1 MIIEVSST
9 DFIDWKAKGAMRIAQ
24 NVQNLLNTVKFETA
38 YSRNKGRS
46 GDEIDMNFEEMKNI
60 VIAETYEIV
69 EEYEP
74 RAEVLDVE
82 VLGGDAEGAIEIKV
96 VLEIEGS

>member
-9 DFIDWKAKGAMRIAQ
+9 DFIDWKAKGAQRIAQ

-46 GDEIDMNFEEMKNI
+46 GDEIDMNFEEMKNL

-82 VLGGDAEGAIEIKV
+82 VISADAKGEIAIKV

>member
-1 MIIEVSST
+1 MIVEVSST
-9 DFIDWKAKGAMRIAQ
+9 DVIDWRAKGAQRIAQ
-24 NVQNLLNTVKFETA
+24 NVQNLLNTVKIETA

-46 GDEIDMNFEEMKNI
+46 GDEIDMNFEEMKNL

-74 RAEVLDVE
+74 RAEILDVE
-82 VLGGDAEGAIEIKV
+82 VISADAKGEIAIKV

>member
-1 MIIEVSST
+1 MIVEVSST
-9 DFIDWKAKGAMRIAQ
+9 DVIDWRAKRGAKNTQ
-24 NVQNLLNTVKFETA
+24 NVQNLLNTVKIETA

-46 GDEIDMNFEEMKNI
+46 GDEIDMNFEEMKNL

-74 RAEVLDVE
+74 RARY
-82 VLGGDAEGAIEIKV
+82 
-96 VLEIEGS
+96 

>member
-9 DFIDWKAKGAMRIAQ
+9 DVINWRAKGAQRIAQ
-24 NVQNLLNTVKFETA
+24 NVQNLLNTVKFEIA

-46 GDEIDMNFEEMKNI
+46 GDEIDMNFEEMKNL

-82 VLGGDAEGAIEIKV
+82 VISADAKGEIAIKV

>member
-1 MIIEVSST
+1 
-9 DFIDWKAKGAMRIAQ
+9 
-24 NVQNLLNTVKFETA
+24 
-38 YSRNKGRS
+38 
-46 GDEIDMNFEEMKNI
+46 MNFEEMKNL

-74 RAEVLDVE
+74 RAEVLDVK

>member
-1 MIIEVSST
+1 MVIEVSSE
-9 DFIDWKAKGAMRIAQ
+9 DVIDWRAKGAQRIAQ

-46 GDEIDMNFEEMKNI
+46 GEEIDMNFEEMKNL

-82 VLGGDAEGAIEIKV
+82 VLGANGEGAIEIKV

>member
-9 DFIDWKAKGAMRIAQ
+9 DVINWRAKGSQRIAQ

-46 GDEIDMNFEEMKNI
+46 GDEIDMNFEEMKNL

-82 VLGGDAEGAIEIKV
+82 VISADAKGEIAIKV